1 MGVLV
6 NHLGRYRRLVQCFA
20 IAARPLSAYMLLNG
34 KHAQGVIEL
43 LVEPPTHALKETGAR
58 ALAVLQFV
66 MDQDGVWPDGY
77 ATSATPID
85 RQGKKPTT

>member
-20 IAARPLSAYMLLNG
+20 IAARPISAYMLLNG

-43 LVEPPTHALKETGAR
+43 LAESPSHALKETGAR